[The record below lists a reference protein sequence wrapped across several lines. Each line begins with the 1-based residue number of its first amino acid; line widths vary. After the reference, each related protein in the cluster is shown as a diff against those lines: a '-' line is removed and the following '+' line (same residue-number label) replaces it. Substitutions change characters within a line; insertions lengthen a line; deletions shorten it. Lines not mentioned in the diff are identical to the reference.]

1 MSLPPDLARAVREA
15 LSYDLRTPE
24 GNRGL
29 LAYVMDLLDVAEF
42 RIVEQAASLGGSD
55 HTNLIGLA
63 GPHDGGGLLLSSA
76 VLKAQGSPPELWT
89 ETEDDP
95 LNATET
101 DGLLFGLGA
110 SGNRL
115 DLICRIVAMTQL
127 PLHRLKRPLAIVGL
141 CGDDARVGGAM
152 HLLDSG
158 LVAPAM
164 ALVSDATSLE
174 VAHAHR
180 GFVQLSLII
189 DVPVAPTAELAVGSV
204 IWTVTVLGVPAHTA
218 SPGLGRNALSMAVA
232 HASRLIELGARVFD
246 FDALGA
252 VERVPDRC
260 RFVVVLPKGEYPALP
275 GALVEWG
282 GSPTRD
288 VTPALIA
295 FTSAIPRIRSS
306 LRWASPTRDDDFL
319 PLGASGVFTS
329 AETKSA
335 DALLATR
342 LTIGLELRPRPGEAV
357 ETLLRDLE
365 GVVRRSAAEWHGH
378 GTLVVERQLLPF
390 DGRPDSAL
398 AHAVRKVSPHPTTI
412 GTHAG
417 FTEAWVYQSV
427 NIDTAVFG
435 PGSLAARSRP
445 NEYAVLKHLDV
456 AYHLY
461 GRLVKEICF

>member
-1 MSLPPDLARAVREA
+1 MSLTPDLARAVREA

-42 RIVEQAASLGGSD
+42 RIVEQAASLWGSD

-76 VLKAQGSPPELWT
+76 VLKAADTPPELWT

-110 SGNRL
+110 AGNRL
-115 DLICRIVAMTQL
+115 DLICRIVAMSQL
-127 PLHRLKRPLAIVGL
+127 PLRRLKRPLAIVGL

-158 LVAPAM
+158 LVAPTM

-174 VAHAHR
+174 IAHAHR
-180 GFVQLSLII
+180 GFVQLGFDLDMPVSDAI
-189 DVPVAPTAELAVGSV
+189 VPGAGHVT
-204 IWTVTVLGVPAHTA
+204 WTVTVLGVPAHTA
-218 SPGLGRNALSMAVA
+218 SPGLGRNALTTALA
-232 HASRLIELGARVFD
+232 YARRLIDLGGRVFD
-246 FDALGA
+246 FDAPGV

-260 RFVVVLPKGEYPALP
+260 RFVAVLPQGVYPPLP

-282 GSPTRD
+282 GEPKRE
-288 VTPALIA
+288 V
-295 FTSAIPRIRSS
+295 TSALLAFSAAAPRIRSL
-306 LRWASPTRDDDFL
+306 LRWSNPARDDDFL

-329 AETKSA
+329 AQTLGA
-335 DALLATR
+335 DEPMMTR
-342 LTIGLELRPRPGEAV
+342 LTLELEVRPRPDEAV
-357 ETLLRDLE
+357 ETLMRDLE
-365 GVVRRSAAEWHGH
+365 GVVRRAAAEWHGL
-378 GTLVVERQLLPF
+378 GTLRVERQLLPF

-398 AHAVRKVSPHPTTI
+398 AAAVRKVSHHPTTV

-427 NIDTAVFG
+427 NIDTAVYG
-435 PGSLAARSRP
+435 PGSLSVRGRP
-445 NEYAVLKHLDV
+445 NEYAVLTQLDA
-456 AYHLY
+456 AYRLY
-461 GRLVKEICF
+461 GRLVKEICL